1 MSFLPGIAP
10 WTPRSGLTRRHPVDP
25 SVINKAI
32 KVPVRRAGLT
42 KHISAPPFRHACAT
56 PLLQRGTAIRI
67 MPHLLGHHDVA
78 TTMISTHILPQGGQ
92 GVSSPLDD
100 LGV

>member
-1 MSFLPGIAP
+1 
-10 WTPRSGLTRRHPVDP
+10 
-25 SVINKAI
+25 
-32 KVPVRRAGLT
+32 
-42 KHISAPPFRHACAT
+42 
-56 PLLQRGTAIRI
+56 